1 MHLWIDSNS
10 LAFCRALF
18 KYDFLLD
25 SPPYSY
31 LSGVFTAPPL
41 GTYFLIYFVSP
52 LTSPTPDVNAC
63 SLRRKVPVCQARGRY
78 FIHLNEKWLER
89 QMKMDILSPSLKTAE
104 GVSDGVRP
112 GLFSIPESWCLEYGK
127 IGSRRWLRGKSTGCA
142 SMGTWIRTPSH
153 AHTHMS
159 LPVHF
164 SEDTGRFSE
173 ALGS

>member
-10 LAFCRALF
+10 LAFYSALF

-25 SPPYSY
+25 SSPYSY

-78 FIHLNEKWLER
+78 FIHLNEK
-89 QMKMDILSPSLKTAE
+89 
-104 GVSDGVRP
+104 
-112 GLFSIPESWCLEYGK
+112 
-127 IGSRRWLRGKSTGCA
+127 
-142 SMGTWIRTPSH
+142 
-153 AHTHMS
+153 
-159 LPVHF
+159 
-164 SEDTGRFSE
+164 
-173 ALGS
+173 